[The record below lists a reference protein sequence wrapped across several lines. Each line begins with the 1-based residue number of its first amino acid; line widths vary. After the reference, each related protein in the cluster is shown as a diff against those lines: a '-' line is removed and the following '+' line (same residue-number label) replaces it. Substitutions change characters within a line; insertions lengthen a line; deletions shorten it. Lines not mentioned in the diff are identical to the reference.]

1 MQKNT
6 SVTLGEHFE
15 AFIVEQSKGGR
26 FSSAS
31 EVVRAGLRLLEER
44 ARKLAALRQALKQ
57 GEDSGVADYSL
68 RGLIEA
74 LDRES
79 SHEGL
84 PFDSPR
90 KPGPIC

>member
-15 AFIVEQSKGGR
+15 AFIAEQITRGR

-31 EVVRAGLRLLEER
+31 ETIRAGLRLLEEHEM
-44 ARKLAALRQALKQ
+44 KLAALRQALKD
-57 GEDSGVADYSL
+57 GEDSGFAAYSL
-68 RGLIEA
+68 TGLIED

-79 SHEGL
+79 SQ
-84 PFDSPR
+84 
-90 KPGPIC
+90 

>member
-15 AFIVEQSKGGR
+15 AFITEQIKSGR

-31 EVVRAGLRLLEER
+31 EAIRAGLRLLEEHEM
-44 ARKLAALRQALKQ
+44 KLAALRQALND
-57 GEDSGVADYSL
+57 GEDSGIAAYSL
-68 RGLIEA
+68 TGLLED

-79 SHEGL
+79 SH
-84 PFDSPR
+84 
-90 KPGPIC
+90 